1 MLLGNQ
7 VPRES
12 ELASA
17 FTPAGD
23 KGHCLWFSVQICQAA
38 SPPHVQIPSHS
49 FDLVYRHPSF
59 VLILPVS

>member
-17 FTPAGD
+17 FAPAGD
-23 KGHCLWFSVQICQAA
+23 KGQGA

-49 FDLVYRHPSF
+49 FDSVYRHPSF
-59 VLILPVS
+59 VSILPVS